1 MAVAGPFAAALLG
14 DLGAEVIKVE
24 SMAMPDAA
32 RGLGTAPARGMA
44 GMFIAAGRSKQSIML
59 NMKSEA
65 GKAAF
70 MELAKQC
77 DVVLQNFR
85 PGAVERMGID
95 YETIKAVNP
104 DVIYLSSS
112 GFGPT
117 GPYSAGRIYD
127 PIIQVYPASPTCSAT
142 SPAPPKSR
150 LASSST
156 PGLRCAARRPSRRR

>member
-1 MAVAGPFAAALLG
+1 MLDISVAVAGPFAAALLG

-77 DVVLQNFR
+77 ALPPSAA
-85 PGAVERMGID
+85 PG
-95 YETIKAVNP
+95 P
-104 DVIYLSSS
+104 LPSS
-112 GFGPT
+112 
-117 GPYSAGRIYD
+117 
-127 PIIQVYPASPTCSAT
+127 V
-142 SPAPPKSR
+142 AP
-150 LASSST
+150 
-156 PGLRCAARRPSRRR
+156 C